1 MTYVK
6 KLVALPVIAL
16 ALVFG
21 LSAAPAHAVDLL
33 EGIDKVGIAADIDT
47 NTTLEQRIGQLINVV
62 LGFLGIIF
70 LVLVIYAGFLWMT
83 AAGNTDRVGKAKS
96 IMIQAVIGLIILLAA
111 YAITQFVVT
120 NLGTGTGSA

>member
-33 EGIDKVGIAADIDT
+33 EGIDEVGSAADIDT
-47 NTTLEQRIGQLINVV
+47 NTTLEQTIGQLINVV
-62 LGFLGIIF
+62 LGFLGIVF

-120 NLGTGTGSA
+120 NLGTATGSA